1 MARVFLVNPPS
12 PEPVRTPL
20 LSFCHLAASLRAAG
34 HEVGLL
40 DASAPHAPHDAGEI
54 AARIR
59 AFGPDLVGLHLK
71 TLHVQPA
78 YALAAALT
86 AALAARDEPGP
97 GETARD
103 EPGPGEAARG
113 EAAGRGGQRARRA
126 PPALVAGGP
135 HATIVPDEPL
145 AHGFRWVIRGEGEEA
160 LVELAD
166 VIDGRRAAADVAGLS
181 WIDRG
186 MVRHNAERPFLT
198 ELDRL
203 ASPLSALDLFDSSW
217 YDGRPQLGDL
227 LAPAGIL
234 SSRGCPAACTFCS
247 NDVTGRR
254 FRYRSAASVAAEIA
268 VLRDRFGLVGFSFF
282 DDSFA
287 VGRRRV
293 HELCGAITAS
303 GAPVWWTCTAHP
315 AHLDR
320 DVLADMKRA
329 GCAGIDIG
337 MESADPGMLVRI
349 GKGVTVERVLAVL
362 GWCRDEG
369 IHSVVNLMFGWP
381 DETDAELDAT
391 IGFLDRAAGL
401 AGGFNARGVVVPY
414 PGTEIYERHHER
426 FGFTGWW
433 LREPPLAYAVFPTS
447 WDEAEI
453 CRAYADDPALDRNFF
468 HHPPHRLARIR
479 EALARK
485 AALTIEIQRRRS
497 EQAAA
502 PVGVPAAGAR

>member
-1 MARVFLVNPPS
+1 VARVFLVNPPS

-34 HEVGLL
+34 HEVALL
-40 DASAPHAPHDAGEI
+40 DASAPHAPSSHEAI
-54 AARIR
+54 AER
-59 AFGPDLVGLHLK
+59 AAAFAPDLVGLHLK

-78 YALAAALT
+78 YALAAAL
-86 AALAARDEPGP
+86 AARSF
-97 GETARD
+97 
-103 EPGPGEAARG
+103 
-113 EAAGRGGQRARRA
+113 
-126 PPALVAGGP
+126 ALVAGGP

-145 AHGFRWVIRGEGEEA
+145 AHGFRWVIRGEGEDA

-166 VIDGRRAAADVAGLS
+166 AVEGKRAPAEIAGLS

-186 MVRHNAERPFLT
+186 LPRHNPARPFTT

-203 ASPLSALDLFDSSW
+203 APPLSALELFDPAW
-217 YDGRPQLGDL
+217 YGAASVLP
-227 LAPAGIL
+227 PAGIL

-254 FRYRSAASVAAEIA
+254 FRYRSARSVAAEVA
-268 VLRDRFGLVGFSFF
+268 LLRDRYGLPGFSFF

-293 HELCGAITAS
+293 RELCDAIAS
-303 GAPVWWTCTAHP
+303 SGGPVWWSCTAHP

-320 DVLADMKRA
+320 DVLADMQRA

-349 GKGVTVERVLAVL
+349 GKGVTVERVLDVL
-362 GWCRDEG
+362 AWCRDLG

-381 DETDAELDAT
+381 DETDEELAAT
-391 IGFLDRAAGL
+391 IAFLDRAAPL

-433 LREPPLAYAVFPTS
+433 IREAPLAYPVFPTAWS
-447 WDEAEI
+447 EAEI
-453 CRAYADDPALDRNFF
+453 VRAYADDPALDRNFF
-468 HHPPHRLARIR
+468 RHPPHRLTQIR

-485 AALTIEIQRRRS
+485 AAVTMAITRRRS
-497 EQAAA
+497 TGACAQGADAA
-502 PVGVPAAGAR
+502 GVPAAGAR

>member
-1 MARVFLVNPPS
+1 MARVFLINPPS

-20 LSFCHLAASLRAAG
+20 LSFCHLAASLRAGG
-34 HEVGLL
+34 HEVALL
-40 DASAPHAPHDAGEI
+40 DASAPHAPHTAAEI
-54 AARIR
+54 AARVQ
-59 AFGPDLVGLHLK
+59 AFGADLVGLHLK

-78 YALAAALT
+78 YALAAE
-86 AALAARDEPGP
+86 LA
-97 GETARD
+97 
-103 EPGPGEAARG
+103 EAGA
-113 EAAGRGGQRARRA
+113 EAGIDL
-126 PPALVAGGP
+126 PMVAGGP

-166 VIDGRRAAADVAGLS
+166 VIDGRRAAGDVAGLS

-186 MVRHNAERPFLT
+186 MIRHNPARPFLT

-203 ASPLSALDLFDSSW
+203 ASPLSALDLFDPAW
-217 YDGRPQLGDL
+217 YDMRPMVGEL

-254 FRYRSAASVAAEIA
+254 FRYRSAASVAAEVA

-287 VGRRRV
+287 VGRRRI
-293 HELCGAITAS
+293 HELCAAITGS

-315 AHLDR
+315 AHLDP
-320 DVLADMKRA
+320 DVLAQMKRA

-349 GKGVTVERVLAVL
+349 GKGVTVDRVLAVL
-362 GWCRDEG
+362 GWCRDQG

-381 DETDAELDAT
+381 DETDEELDAT
-391 IGFLDRAAGL
+391 IGFLDRATPL

-414 PGTEIYERHHER
+414 PGTEIYQRHHER

-468 HHPPHRLARIR
+468 RHPPHRIARIR
-479 EALARK
+479 EALVRK
-485 AALTIEIQRRRS
+485 AALTIGIQRRRAS
-497 EQAAA
+497 SAAA
-502 PVGVPAAGAR
+502 VVGVPAAGAR

>member
-20 LSFCHLAASLRAAG
+20 LSFCHLAASLRASG
-34 HEVGLL
+34 HEVALL
-40 DASAPHAPHDAGEI
+40 DASAPHAPHAAPEI
-54 AARIR
+54 AARVE
-59 AFGPDLVGLHLK
+59 AFGPDLIGLHLK

-78 YALAAALT
+78 YALAAALRE
-86 AALAARDEPGP
+86 ALPDR
-97 GETARD
+97 
-103 EPGPGEAARG
+103 
-113 EAAGRGGQRARRA
+113 
-126 PPALVAGGP
+126 ALVAGGP
-135 HATIVPDEPL
+135 HATIAPDEPL

-166 VIDGRRAAADVAGLS
+166 VIDGRRAARDVAGLS
-181 WIDRG
+181 WIERG
-186 MVRHNAERPFLT
+186 LVRHNPARPFLT

-203 ASPLSALDLFDSSW
+203 ASPLSALDLFDPGW
-217 YDGRPQLGDL
+217 YDAGVVAGPM

-254 FRYRSAASVAAEIA
+254 FRYRSAGSVAAEIS

-293 HELCGAITAS
+293 HELCAAITAS

-320 DVLADMKRA
+320 DILAEMKRA
-329 GCAGIDIG
+329 GCAGVDIG
-337 MESADPGMLVRI
+337 MESADPGMLVKI
-349 GKGVTVERVLAVL
+349 GKGVTVDRVLAVL

-381 DETDAELDAT
+381 DETDEELDAT
-391 IGFLDRAAGL
+391 IRFLDRAAPI

-433 LREPPLAYAVFPTS
+433 LREPPLRYAVFPTS
-447 WDEAEI
+447 WNEAEI

-468 HHPPHRLARIR
+468 HHPPHRIARIR

-485 AALTIEIQRRRS
+485 AALTIGIQQRRAN
-497 EQAAA
+497 AAA
-502 PVGVPAAGAR
+502 PAVAPIGVPAAGAR

>member
-12 PEPVRTPL
+12 PEPVHTPL

-34 HEVGLL
+34 HDVGLL
-40 DASAPHAPHDAGEI
+40 DASAPNAPHSHEDI
-54 AARIR
+54 HLFVAAF
-59 AFGPDLVGLHLK
+59 APDLVGIHLK

-78 YALAAALT
+78 YALAE
-86 AALAARDEPGP
+86 ALAGF
-97 GETARD
+97 T
-103 EPGPGEAARG
+103 
-113 EAAGRGGQRARRA
+113 
-126 PPALVAGGP
+126 LVAGGP

-145 AHGFRWVIRGEGEEA
+145 ARGFRYAIRGEGEDT

-166 VIDGRRAAADVAGLS
+166 AIDTMRRRDTGRDMRSIDDISGLS

-186 MVRHNAERPFLT
+186 MVRHNPARPFNT
-198 ELDRL
+198 DLDRL
-203 ASPLSALDLFDSSW
+203 APPLSALDLFDPRW
-217 YDGRPQLGDL
+217 YPALPGTA

-247 NDVTGRR
+247 NDVTGRK
-254 FRYRSAASVAAEIA
+254 FRYRSARSVVEEVAL
-268 VLRDRFGLVGFSFF
+268 LRGRGLIGFSFF

-293 HELCGAITAS
+293 RELCDAITTL
-303 GAPVWWTCTAHP
+303 GTQVWWTCTAHP

-329 GCAGIDIG
+329 GCSGIDIG

-349 GKGVTVERVLAVL
+349 GKGVTVERVLDVL
-362 GWCRDEG
+362 AWCKELE
-369 IHSVVNLMFGWP
+369 IHTVVNLMFGWP

-391 IGFLDRAAGL
+391 IGFLDRAAPL

-414 PGTEIYERHHER
+414 PGTQIYDQNHAR

-433 LREPPLAYAVFPTS
+433 IREAPLAYPAFPTR

-453 CRAYADDPALDRNFF
+453 RRAYATDPALDRNFF
-468 HHPPHRLARIR
+468 QHPPSRVARIR
-479 EALARK
+479 DALALK
-485 AALTIEIQRRRS
+485 AEATLAITQRRVS
-497 EQAAA
+497 NS
-502 PVGVPAAGAR
+502 GVPAAGAR

>member
-1 MARVFLVNPPS
+1 MARIFLVNPPS

-20 LSFCHLAASLRAAG
+20 LSFCHLAASLRAGG
-34 HEVGLL
+34 HEVALL
-40 DASAPHAPHDAGEI
+40 DASAPHAPSSTSEIKARI
-54 AARIR
+54 AAF
-59 AFGPDLVGLHLK
+59 APHLVGLHLK

-78 YALAAALT
+78 YALAAELG
-86 AALAARDEPGP
+86 DHS
-97 GETARD
+97 
-103 EPGPGEAARG
+103 
-113 EAAGRGGQRARRA
+113 
-126 PPALVAGGP
+126 LVAGGP
-135 HATIVPDEPL
+135 HATILPDEPL

-166 VIDGRRAAADVAGLS
+166 VIDGTRDAASVAGLS
-181 WIDRG
+181 WRERG
-186 MVRHNAERPFLT
+186 MVRHNPTRPFLT

-203 ASPLSALDLFDSSW
+203 APPLTALDLFDASW
-217 YDGRPQLGDL
+217 YGPPPVPGMQ

-247 NDVTGRR
+247 NDVTGRK
-254 FRYRSAASVAAEIA
+254 FRYRSAASVAAE
-268 VLRDRFGLVGFSFF
+268 VKLLREQHGLVGFSFF

-293 HELCGAITAS
+293 RELCDAIS
-303 GAPVWWTCTAHP
+303 SVGAPVWWTCTAHP

-320 DVLADMKRA
+320 EVLVDMQRA

-349 GKGVTVERVLAVL
+349 GKGVTVERVLQVL
-362 GWCRDEG
+362 RWSHELGL
-369 IHSVVNLMFGWP
+369 HTVVNLMFGWP

-391 IGFLDRAAGL
+391 VAFMDRAAPY

-414 PGTEIYERHHER
+414 PGTKIYEDNHER

-433 LREPPLAYAVFPTS
+433 LREAPLAYPVFPTA

-453 CRAYADDPALDRNFF
+453 VRAYATDPALDRNFF
-468 HHPPHRLARIR
+468 AHPPERVERIR
-479 EALARK
+479 HALMRK
-485 AALTIEIQRRRS
+485 AEATLAITRRRMD
-497 EQAAA
+497 AAH
-502 PVGVPAAGAR
+502 GVPAAGAR